1 MRAALICNDT
11 RGGIQP
17 YVALGMGLRAAGHE
31 AVVVAPENYAGFVSA
46 RNVEF
51 RGLRGDVQAVLQNP
65 EYAEQL
71 ERGFLASHRLMVRL
85 LTESIRDWT
94 RDALEACRGADL
106 IVGGFGGMM
115 TGQAVAEALGVPFV
129 QAHLQPLTPTGAYP
143 GLLMPDRLRGRSRWL
158 DRLSHRWSR
167 QVFWQ
172 PLRGPINTARRE
184 VLGPAPF
191 WGNIGTPRRDGDL
204 VLHGY
209 SPHLLPRP
217 SDWPSG
223 VHITGYWLLDHEAGW
238 TPPAGLVEFLD
249 AGELP
254 IAVGFGSMSLRD
266 AEATTRLV
274 LDAVRRTGQRVVLL
288 SGWGKMG
295 ASDLPSWA
303 FVVESVPHDWLFPR
317 VALSVHHGGA
327 GTTGAS
333 LRAGVPSVIVPFGAD
348 QPFWGW
354 LLGSR
359 GLGAQLIPRKRL
371 TAEKLS
377 SAIRAVVGDDAMR
390 HRASELGRQIRE
402 EDGVAGAVNI
412 LEGLQVAIV
421 ARHRPVRIRPVD
433 GWHEDAPGSEATGGA
448 FVSRSPRSR
457 PRSRPSCHP
466 PGWRT
471 GSRPPGRPACPGSRP
486 AGRGRPASP
495 SRPPRAAKA
504 RR

>member
-1 MRAALICNDT
+1 MKVALICNDT

-17 YVALGMGLRAAGHE
+17 YVALGLGLRAAGHE
-31 AVVVAPENYAGFVSA
+31 AVVVAPENYAGFVSS
-46 RNVEF
+46 RGLEF
-51 RGLRGDVQAVLQNP
+51 RGMRGDVQAVIRNP

-94 RDALEACRGADL
+94 HDALEACRGANL

-115 TGQAVAEALGVPFV
+115 TGQGIAEALGVPFV
-129 QAHLQPLTPTGAYP
+129 QAHVQPVTPTGAYS

-172 PLRGPINTARRE
+172 PLRGPVNAARKE
-184 VLGPAPF
+184 VLGLGPAPF
-191 WGNIGTPRRDGDL
+191 WGNIGMPRRDGDL

-223 VHITGYWLLDHEAGW
+223 VQITGYWFLDHEEVW
-238 TPPAGLVEFLD
+238 TPPADLVEFLD
-249 AGELP
+249 AGEPP

-274 LDAVRRTGQRVVLL
+274 VDAVERVGQRVVLL
-288 SGWGKMG
+288 SGWGG
-295 ASDLPSWA
+295 VGGPTLPDWA
-303 FVVESVPHDWLFPR
+303 FAVESVPHDWLFPR
-317 VALSVHHGGA
+317 TALSVHHGGA

-354 LLGSR
+354 LLADR
-359 GLGAQLIPRKRL
+359 GLAAPPIPRKRL
-371 TAEKLS
+371 TADRLA
-377 SAIRAVVGDDAMR
+377 SAISSVLKDDAMR
-390 HRASELGRQIRE
+390 ERAAKLGRRIRD
-402 EDGVAGAVNI
+402 EDGVARAVER
-412 LEGLQVAIV
+412 LEGL
-421 ARHRPVRIRPVD
+421 D
-433 GWHEDAPGSEATGGA
+433 G
-448 FVSRSPRSR
+448 SPRR
-457 PRSRPSCHP
+457 Q
-466 PGWRT
+466 
-471 GSRPPGRPACPGSRP
+471 
-486 AGRGRPASP
+486 RGASP
-495 SRPPRAAKA
+495 SVPL
-504 RR
+504 